1 MNKSLDAIIAELHEF
16 LEKGD
21 SDPIWEYLGQLDT
34 QLQELAG
41 QRPTVEEMKSAIG
54 QGIHK
59 GMRVQGAM
67 TAYRAVDKLDDKD
80 WDNILDYAVYC
91 LKTMNMVSLRK
102 EEKEQ

>member
-1 MNKSLDAIIAELHEF
+1 MNKNLDTIIAGLHEF
-16 LEKGD
+16 LDRGD

-67 TAYRAVDKLDDKD
+67 TAYRAIDKLDDEH
-80 WDNILDYAVYC
+80 WDSILDYAVYC
-91 LKTMNMVSLRK
+91 LRTTNMISLK
-102 EEKEQ
+102 EEEEEQ